1 MIAAKRPPAISG
13 VSTGRTTLVMTVY
26 PSIASTVVG
35 QAMGSL
41 FDCLPDRVLGIRL
54 SHWLILMPLFP
65 LWATIAALEYF
76 RLKILGKIYCL
87 TNRSVQIRSARTN
100 WLFREVPL
108 AEIADVVLRQQPGQ
122 AFYPAADIELV
133 NMAGETVL
141 TLAGVPRA
149 DVFRQSILEA
159 RNAHVQVEASLNTI
173 RARHAG

>member
-1 MIAAKRPPAISG
+1 
-13 VSTGRTTLVMTVY
+13 MTVY

-35 QAMGSL
+35 RTMGSL

-76 RLKILGKIYCL
+76 RLKLFGTVYCL
-87 TNRSVQIRSARTN
+87 TNRNVQIRSARWN
-100 WLFREVPL
+100 WLVREVAL
-108 AEIADVVLRQQPGQ
+108 TEIADVVLRQQPGQ

-133 NMAGETVL
+133 NKAGETVL
-141 TLAGVPRA
+141 VLQGVPRA

-159 RNAHVQVEASLNTI
+159 RNAHVQVESSLNTI
-173 RARHAG
+173 RARQAV

>member
-1 MIAAKRPPAISG
+1 MSAKRPPAISG
-13 VSTGRTTLVMTVY
+13 VSTGRATLVMTVY
-26 PSIASTVVG
+26 PSIASTAVG
-35 QAMGSL
+35 RTMGSL

-76 RLKILGKIYCL
+76 RLKVFGMVYCL
-87 TNRSVQIRSARTN
+87 TNRSVQIRSVRFN
-100 WLFREVPL
+100 HLNREVPL
-108 AEIADVVLRQQPGQ
+108 SEIADVVIRQQAGQ

-133 NMAGETVL
+133 NKAGETRLVL
-141 TLAGVPRA
+141 HGVPRA

-159 RNAHVQVEASLNTI
+159 RNAHVQVESSLSTI